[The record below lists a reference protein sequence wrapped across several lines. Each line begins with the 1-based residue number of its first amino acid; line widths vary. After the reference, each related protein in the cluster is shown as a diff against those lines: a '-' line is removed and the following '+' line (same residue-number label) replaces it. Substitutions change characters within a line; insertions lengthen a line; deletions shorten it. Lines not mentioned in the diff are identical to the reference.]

1 MILDIMIAATFA
13 EEGENYEKALW
24 ADKVG
29 SSWRK
34 RTRYNILN
42 TVFKGYSP
50 FSVITNIGYNPC
62 VVQYILVACLT
73 PKRLYL
79 PLPHPYIA
87 CPLSPPVAPTS

>member
-42 TVFKGYSP
+42 TVFKGYTP
-50 FSVITNIGYNPC
+50 FGVLTLILAILHCVYN
-62 VVQYILVACLT
+62 T
-73 PKRLYL
+73 PL
-79 PLPHPYIA
+79 
-87 CPLSPPVAPTS
+87 